1 MSELL
6 RELNVQVVALSES
19 VKTLNR
25 MLRAGFAFLIL
36 LLIAL
41 EMWLK
46 GQAGKNKLLHL
57 LNLGQIS
64 RFHSQGRL

>member
-6 RELNVQVVALSES
+6 RELNVQVVALSKS